1 MRMRRWLAALLC
13 LALVLGI
20 LPEVRA
26 AEASGDLEYTTNA
39 GGLTITG
46 CRNKNVTALVIPAT
60 IDGRPVTELGRKAF
74 WDCNA
79 ISSVS
84 LPEGLQRIGEQVFRT
99 DYLKELVIPA
109 SVQAFSGDQQL
120 FHMERVYNYSRT
132 ANLWA
137 PDCEAR
143 VYMYQGD
150 EPLPMSI
157 NRNYCP
163 FEETGFD
170 PRTQPLFTEGAMTYA
185 IVDGEAILL
194 EAAPAGSFTV
204 PDTLGG
210 CPVTRIAPFCFL
222 GANRLTSLTLP
233 DSIRV
238 IGRGAIQR
246 GPYIQ
251 SENDP
256 LQVTGLPAALECVG
270 EYAFRQTDLHTVTA
284 LPAGI
289 SHVGQGAFESCML
302 ETLTVPGTLK
312 TIRSMAFVN
321 NPLRDLVLEE
331 GVETLEI
338 NAISIAS
345 GRIVLPKSVRS
356 VSQFWMSGQVYGKPD
371 GLDIYCAAA
380 GPVGDLLREYE
391 VPFYDLDTGEYYAVP
406 YKVNQGGVNY
416 RVYPGHYAEVLS
428 LDLGAPAKLV
438 IPAEVEG
445 VPVEEVFEGALSS
458 ETLLSVELPD
468 TVKRI
473 DGLAMTDS
481 TNLQRL
487 RLPEGLTSFDSQCIM
502 NCYQL
507 HVLYIPASVTEIKQN
522 YLKFDRILLVEPGS
536 YAEEYARAHDCV
548 FVPVEEGTQYVS
560 EGRALCRVEPEGA
573 VLVGL
578 VSGEDVDGTPYY
590 EVPDSV
596 GGLPVVGID
605 GGVVFGGSARTMQ
618 GLDTRIDLVLGSNVE
633 WIAPG
638 ALDGS
643 GIRGL
648 YTFPALRELP
658 EDLFAGAGDRPVVIG
673 GFYGSYAQDYAQ
685 AHGIPFVI
693 MDGTP
698 FTDVPRESW
707 FFAPVF
713 VCYRLGLMV
722 GTSETTFSPNSNAS
736 RAMLVTVLW
745 RMSGSPMPV
754 DAHFED
760 VPFDSWYYGAV
771 NWAAENGVVYGVGQN
786 RFAPNQSI
794 TREQTAAI
802 LFRLAAAAGYPVDSF
817 APLGGFRDAASAS
830 EYARSALMWAVD
842 AGIMQ
847 GNDRHEL
854 RPRGTATRAELAAML
869 VRFIAWCEMEM
880 EA

>member
-1 MRMRRWLAALLC
+1 LR
-13 LALVLGI
+13 
-20 LPEVRA
+20 
-26 AEASGDLEYTTNA
+26 
-39 GGLTITG
+39 
-46 CRNKNVTALVIPAT
+46 
-60 IDGRPVTELGRKAF
+60 
-74 WDCNA
+74 
-79 ISSVS
+79 
-84 LPEGLQRIGEQVFRT
+84 
-99 DYLKELVIPA
+99 
-109 SVQAFSGDQQL
+109 
-120 FHMERVYNYSRT
+120 
-132 ANLWA
+132 
-137 PDCEAR
+137 
-143 VYMYQGD
+143 
-150 EPLPMSI
+150 
-157 NRNYCP
+157 
-163 FEETGFD
+163 
-170 PRTQPLFTEGAMTYA
+170 
-185 IVDGEAILL
+185 
-194 EAAPAGSFTV
+194 
-204 PDTLGG
+204 
-210 CPVTRIAPFCFL
+210 
-222 GANRLTSLTLP
+222 
-233 DSIRV
+233 
-238 IGRGAIQR
+238 
-246 GPYIQ
+246 
-251 SENDP
+251 
-256 LQVTGLPAALECVG
+256 VTGLPAALEYVG

-321 NPLRDLVLEE
+321 NPLRELVLEE
-331 GVETLEI
+331 GVETLEP
-338 NAISIAS
+338 SSVVMSS
-345 GRIVLPKSVRS
+345 GRIVLPKTVTSVE
-356 VSQFWMSGQVYGKPD
+356 QFWVYD
-371 GLDIYCAAA
+371 SSEDLTICCAAE
-380 GPVGDLLREYE
+380 GPVGDLLRANEMG
-391 VPFYDLDTGEYYAVP
+391 FYDLDTGEYCAMP

-428 LDLGAPAKLV
+428 LDLGAPADLI
-438 IPAEVEG
+438 IPAQVEG
-445 VPVEEVFEGALSS
+445 LPVEAVSDWALSS
-458 ETLLSVELPD
+458 DSLRSIELPD
-468 TVKRI
+468 TVRRI
-473 DGLAMTDS
+473 AEYAMTDS

-487 RLPEGLTSFDSQCIM
+487 RLPEGLKSFDSQCIM

-507 HVLYIPASVTEIKQN
+507 HVLYIPASVTEIKEN

-536 YAEEYARAHDCV
+536 YAEDYARTHECV

-560 EGRALCRVEPEGA
+560 EGLALCRVAPEGA

-578 VSGEDVDGTPYY
+578 VSGEDENGTPYY
-590 EVPDSV
+590 EAPDTV
-596 GGLPVVGID
+596 AGLPVVGID
-605 GGVVFGGSARTMQ
+605 GGAVFGGSARTMQ
-618 GLDTRIDLVLGSNVE
+618 DLDTRIDLVLGSNVE

-658 EDLFAGAGDRPVVIG
+658 EDLFACAGDRPVEIG

-685 AHGIPFVI
+685 ARGIPFVI
-693 MDGTP
+693 LDGTP

-722 GTSETTFSPNSNAS
+722 GTSATTFSPNSNAS

-745 RMSGSPMPV
+745 RMSGSPLPV

-817 APLGGFRDAASAS
+817 APLGGFRDASEASD
-830 EYARSALMWAVD
+830 YARSALMWAVD